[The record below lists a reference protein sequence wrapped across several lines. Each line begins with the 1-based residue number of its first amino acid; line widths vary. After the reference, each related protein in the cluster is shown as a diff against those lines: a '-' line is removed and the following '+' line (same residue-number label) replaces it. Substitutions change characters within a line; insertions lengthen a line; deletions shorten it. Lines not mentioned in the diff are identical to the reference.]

1 MRGINRLSARFVS
14 NVRKP
19 GRYNDGHGLYLQ
31 VDATRKSWL
40 FRYTRLGRH
49 QWMGLGPLCD
59 VSLLEARERA
69 KEARQVLVDGRDPVT
84 AKRAAKSALAGGSP
98 RLDV

>member
-1 MRGINRLSARFVS
+1 MQTTVIARLSLAEIKTGEPDLKTEGNMRGINRLSARFVS

-40 FRYTRLGRH
+40 FRYTRLAVISG
-49 QWMGLGPLCD
+49 W
-59 VSLLEARERA
+59 A
-69 KEARQVLVDGRDPVT
+69 
-84 AKRAAKSALAGGSP
+84 
-98 RLDV
+98 